1 MTERPAARPA
11 GKDSHRS
18 PEARPAP
25 QAPAYVL
32 SNAIQ
37 PAALTPQPAK
47 RRERHRGR
55 AARQAHQ
62 FQFI

>member
-1 MTERPAARPA
+1 MTERPAVRA
-11 GKDSHRS
+11 GRKDSHRW

-25 QAPAYVL
+25 QALAYVL

-37 PAALTPQPAK
+37 PAALTPRPAK